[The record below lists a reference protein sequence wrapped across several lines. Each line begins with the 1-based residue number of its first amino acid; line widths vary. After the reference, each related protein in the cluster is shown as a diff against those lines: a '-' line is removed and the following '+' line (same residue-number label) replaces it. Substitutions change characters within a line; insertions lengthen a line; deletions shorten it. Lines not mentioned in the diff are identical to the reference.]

1 MPMSGDAALIQAA
14 AKQMAQQAA
23 VAMER
28 ANTHGQRA
36 QARQLVRAA
45 AWLARNGGRPLG
57 SERHSPRVIREIIRA
72 VFAAH
77 PNRAFPMKDLCDI
90 LYPDQPTRVHIAT
103 ASLAARQIVA
113 ADLHWTCEYSA
124 DRRQVV
130 FFNRAN
136 ESSVAI
142 AEAIL
147 APKPTRPLMRR
158 PPRPRHALCFGSADG
173 ADPLTADNTRGWR
186 HR

>member
-147 APKPTRPLMRR
+147 APKPKRPLMRR

-173 ADPLTADNTRGWR
+173 ADPLTADNTRVWH